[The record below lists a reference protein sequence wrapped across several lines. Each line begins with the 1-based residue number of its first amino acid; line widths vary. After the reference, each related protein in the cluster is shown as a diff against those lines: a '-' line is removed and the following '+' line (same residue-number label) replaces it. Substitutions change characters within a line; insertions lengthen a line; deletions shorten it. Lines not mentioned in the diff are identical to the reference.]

1 MRLILFSG
9 ILLLASCGDTKQHP
23 VADSATGTTSAR
35 VTSADTNFVD
45 AAGLKQ
51 GYWII
56 TGQMQQMNGFSPAAK
71 VEEGTYKDNNRE
83 GAWKEYYPEGALKT
97 EGEYVKGKKAGRWF
111 EYDKTGK
118 RTGEIVYP
126 DAR

>member
-9 ILLLASCGDTKQHP
+9 ILLLASCGNTKQNTT
-23 VADSATGTTSAR
+23 VDSTAGTSSVQAAAT
-35 VTSADTNFVD
+35 DTNFVD

-56 TGQMQQMNGFSPAAK
+56 TGQMQQASGYSPSAK
-71 VEEGTYKDNNRE
+71 VKEGMYKDNNRE
-83 GAWKEYYPEGALKT
+83 GMWKEYYPEGALKT

-111 EYDKTGK
+111 EYDKSGK

-126 DAR
+126 DAQ

>member
-1 MRLILFSG
+1 M
-9 ILLLASCGDTKQHP
+9 LLLASCGNTKQNTA
-23 VADSATGTTSAR
+23 VDSTAGTSSVQAAAT
-35 VTSADTNFVD
+35 DTNFVD

-56 TGQMQQMNGFSPAAK
+56 TGQMQQASGYSPSAK
-71 VEEGTYKDNNRE
+71 VEEGMYKDNNRE
-83 GAWKEYYPEGALKT
+83 GMWKEYYPEGALKT

-126 DAR
+126 DAQ

>member
-9 ILLLASCGDTKQHP
+9 MLLLASCGNTKQNTA
-23 VADSATGTTSAR
+23 VDSTAGTSSVQAAAT
-35 VTSADTNFVD
+35 DTNFVD

-56 TGQMQQMNGFSPAAK
+56 TGQMQQASGYSPSAK
-71 VEEGTYKDNNRE
+71 VEEGMYKDNNRE
-83 GAWKEYYPEGALKT
+83 GMWKEYYPEGALKT

-126 DAR
+126 DAQ